1 MNQRLYTH
9 LQLREIFHLE
19 FLHWL
24 AKKVKVKC
32 YALKGGVNLRLFFQS
47 RRYSE
52 DMDLDVQGISVQTL
66 KEAVMKIL
74 GSATF
79 QKGFITFGIEK
90 VIPPDIR
97 KAKQT
102 ETTQRFK
109 VHLILPSGEDLFTKV
124 EFSRRGF
131 KGTIKVESVDSN
143 ILRTYRLP
151 PLIVPHYDAISSIMQ
166 KIDALAT
173 RSIIQP
179 RDIFDLYT
187 LIPQANP
194 DDIKNITISRSKLK
208 TASEGILSVGF
219 ERFRDT
225 VISYLS
231 LEDQQLYNSSS
242 VWDEVRLKVVDFIEK
257 LQ

>member
-1 MNQRLYTH
+1 MNQRLFTH

-19 FLHWL
+19 FLRWL
-24 AKKVKVKC
+24 AKKVKVKY
-32 YALKGGVNLRLFFQS
+32 YALKGGANLRLFFQS

-52 DMDLDVQGISVQTL
+52 DMDLDVQGINVQTL

-90 VIPPDIR
+90 VVPPDIR

-109 VHLILPSGEDLFTKV
+109 VHLILPSGEDLFTKI

-131 KGTIKVESVDSN
+131 KGTIRVESVDSN
-143 ILRTYRLP
+143 ILRTYKLP

-187 LIPQANP
+187 LIPQTNP

-208 TASEGILSVGF
+208 TASVGILSVGF